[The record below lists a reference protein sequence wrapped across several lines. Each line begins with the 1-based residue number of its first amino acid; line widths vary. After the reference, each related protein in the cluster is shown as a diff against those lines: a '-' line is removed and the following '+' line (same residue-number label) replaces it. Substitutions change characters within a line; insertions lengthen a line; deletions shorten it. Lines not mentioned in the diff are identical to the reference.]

1 MQNNF
6 GKRFLIGMAAVALV
20 WAAIPLLQ
28 AQPCDEIQDQCDLVP
43 EPSVPL
49 AQSADV
55 QKTASDSPVNQ
66 PEKVQVLQKTSETA
80 PVQTET
86 KVVVHK
92 LREMDD
98 HEMDGQCG
106 GIVGSF
112 DMTQSGNMTLNDNST
127 QNISLSDQAQ
137 QNLSSMVNILS
148 VNSTI
153 SVMLNLNV
161 NINSTV
167 GTVNQGNTG
176 TQNTGVQNTT
186 TITHP

>member
-28 AQPCDEIQDQCDLVP
+28 AQPCDEIQNECDLVP
-43 EPSVPL
+43 EPSVPV
-49 AQSADV
+49 AQSADI
-55 QKTASDSPVNQ
+55 QKTVPDSPVNQ
-66 PEKVQVLQKTSETA
+66 PKKAESSNEAV
-80 PVQTET
+80 PVRTET
-86 KVVVHK
+86 KVALHK
-92 LREMDD
+92 VREMDD

-186 TITHP
+186 TIHP